1 MNEGGITPVMSMNPG
16 YGSGFGFGNEGI
28 WLFAILALMWGGG
41 GLFIRHTVPQVPQ
54 LLFLVAHF
62 LALP

>member
-28 WLFAILALMWGGG
+28 WLFLAGFRQISNLK
-41 GLFIRHTVPQVPQ
+41 P
-54 LLFLVAHF
+54 
-62 LALP
+62 